1 MHRKVA
7 RLVRDRLPFSRSH
20 FGRFRPWFTR
30 LARVFFMGTGA
41 LSAPGKRGN
50 SCA

>member
-1 MHRKVA
+1 VHRKVA

-20 FGRFRPWFTR
+20 LGRFRPFHP
-30 LARVFFMGTGA
+30 
-41 LSAPGKRGN
+41 PGPRFIHGYRRFRHRQRGN